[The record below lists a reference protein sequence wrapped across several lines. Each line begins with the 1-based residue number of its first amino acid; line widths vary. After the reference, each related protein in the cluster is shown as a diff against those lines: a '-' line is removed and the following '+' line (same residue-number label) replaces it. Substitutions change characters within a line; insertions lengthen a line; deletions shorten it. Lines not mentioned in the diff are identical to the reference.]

1 MSQRLNYFPGVAHRI
16 ALAFLIFA
24 LLAGTTGIVISQPA
38 TAAAPPVFSDGAT
51 TTRSVSENTA
61 SGENVGD
68 PIAASDADGDTLT
81 YELSG
86 TDAASFGIVSATG
99 QITVGAGTTL
109 NRETQDSYSID
120 TAATDP
126 SGASTTIA
134 VTIVVTEVDYDA
146 NKDGAIDR
154 DEVLAAVVDYFAS
167 RITKDEVMA
176 VIVRYFSVE
185 ARATRATQIFDAGTG
200 YNVLTR
206 YGSTT
211 EIELS
216 DYLAAGATGI
226 TFTLT
231 SCESSRADYYDSA
244 AVENGKL
251 ILTSNTLGHV
261 HGQNTES
268 ETVCTITGTGENLRE
283 DHEFRLYTVSGRTPP
298 ALLSGALSLVTARP
312 NEVDIRIS
320 VPSNSLGYLRRRL
333 RHRGQHRPRRLRHA
347 HADRQRRR

>member
-1 MSQRLNYFPGVAHRI
+1 MSQRLNYFPGVARRI

-24 LLAGTTGIVISQPA
+24 LLAGTTGIGISQPA
-38 TAAAPPVFSDGAT
+38 TAAAAPVFSDGAT

-126 SGASTTIA
+126 SGASATIA
-134 VTIVVTEVDYDA
+134 VTIVVTGVDYDV

-154 DEVLAAVVDYFAS
+154 DEVLASVVDYFAG

-185 ARATRATQIFDAGTG
+185 ARATPATQIFDAGAG

-231 SCESSRADYYDSA
+231 SCESSRADY
-244 AVENGKL
+244 L
-251 ILTSNTLGHV
+251 
-261 HGQNTES
+261 
-268 ETVCTITGTGENLRE
+268 
-283 DHEFRLYTVSGRTPP
+283 
-298 ALLSGALSLVTARP
+298 
-312 NEVDIRIS
+312 
-320 VPSNSLGYLRRRL
+320 
-333 RHRGQHRPRRLRHA
+333 
-347 HADRQRRR
+347 